1 MVVMDMGIAKAAQ
14 AWLNRFRAGG
24 GRGYSAWRSCT
35 LLQQMRGKKVLHR
48 LCLEVQKQ
56 GVQGLHAFVSKDRC
70 NLLLSWAPVKEVF
83 EQ

>member
-1 MVVMDMGIAKAAQ
+1 M
-14 AWLNRFRAGG
+14 
-24 GRGYSAWRSCT
+24 WRSCT